1 MHRFYVSQKIV
12 GLSIIISDAGCVHH
26 IKNVLRLQ
34 IGDKVTI
41 FDGDGDE
48 HICIITGLEKNQV
61 LMDKISTKKS
71 RPELCKITIACALPK
86 KSKMDEII
94 DKLTQLGVYA
104 IVPLITERVIL
115 KINENTDSRLERW
128 RKIALSAAEQS
139 QRNRLPQILPV
150 TSFKDILAQSNQYDL
165 KLLPT
170 LEGERTSIRDVIPI
184 PIPVSISIL
193 VIIGPEGDFSPQE
206 VRQSIDSGFIP
217 ISLGENVLKVD
228 TAAIA
233 VASYLKFVAFQNCS

>member
-12 GLSIIISDAGCVHH
+12 GLSIIISDDGCVHH

-48 HICIITGLEKNQV
+48 HICIITGLEKNQA
-61 LMDKISTKKS
+61 LMDKISTKKA
-71 RPELCKITIACALPK
+71 RPELYKITIACALPK

-128 RKIALSAAEQS
+128 RKIALNAAEQS

-150 TSFKDILAQSNQYDL
+150 TSFKDLLARSNQYNL

-184 PIPVSISIL
+184 PVSTSIL
-193 VIIGPEGDFSPQE
+193 VVIGPEGDFSPQE
-206 VRQSIDSGFIP
+206 VRQSIDSGFIA

-233 VASYLKFVAFQNCS
+233 VASYLKFVAFQTCS

>member
-12 GLSIIISDAGCVHH
+12 GLSIIISDAGCFHH

-48 HICIITGLEKNQV
+48 HICIITSLKKNQA

-71 RPELCKITIACALPK
+71 RPELYKITIACALPK

-128 RKIALSAAEQS
+128 RKIALNAAEQS

-150 TSFKDILAQSNQYDL
+150 TSFKDLLAQSHQYDL

-170 LEGERTSIRDVIPI
+170 LEGERTSIRDVFPS
-184 PIPVSISIL
+184 PVSTSIL
-193 VIIGPEGDFSPQE
+193 VVIGPEGDFSPQE
-206 VRQSIDSGFIP
+206 IRQSLDSGFIP

-233 VASYLKFVAFQNCS
+233 IASYLKFVAFKACS